1 MTLAQDDTVTAV
13 KNGVEALAAD
23 TDYTLSENKLVISK
37 DYIAKQA
44 DTFSLNVEF
53 DGGSQSQVTFTKKV
67 PFEQFEYVM
76 DFTTQQEGVV
86 QKGGSGTIEYTEDGL
101 HIKGG
106 TTLHFENAPLAEN
119 GEIELVFEELNDDGG
134 VGFLYRID
142 GDVWQ
147 SVYNE
152 NSSRYQYDT
161 SLWNY
166 RSNKTSSYQVLEDG
180 TPIFKRNGYNHTL
193 KLRYVGNT
201 VIMWLDG
208 QHMKDIRIASMDSLK
223 GIIGLSTED
232 ATEIILKKVTYK
244 NIDNLQLSESSEE
257 KTISLGDMSVK
268 LAADFP
274 RVISYELN
282 SKTMYGS

>member
-1 MTLAQDDTVTAV
+1 M
-13 KNGVEALAAD
+13 AAD

-44 DTFSLNVEF
+44 DTFSLNIEF

-134 VGFLYRID
+134 VGFLYRIN

-147 SVYNE
+147 SVYNA

-161 SLWNY
+161 SLWN
-166 RSNKTSSYQVLEDG
+166 
-180 TPIFKRNGYNHTL
+180 
-193 KLRYVGNT
+193 
-201 VIMWLDG
+201 
-208 QHMKDIRIASMDSLK
+208 
-223 GIIGLSTED
+223 
-232 ATEIILKKVTYK
+232 
-244 NIDNLQLSESSEE
+244 
-257 KTISLGDMSVK
+257 
-268 LAADFP
+268 
-274 RVISYELN
+274 
-282 SKTMYGS
+282 